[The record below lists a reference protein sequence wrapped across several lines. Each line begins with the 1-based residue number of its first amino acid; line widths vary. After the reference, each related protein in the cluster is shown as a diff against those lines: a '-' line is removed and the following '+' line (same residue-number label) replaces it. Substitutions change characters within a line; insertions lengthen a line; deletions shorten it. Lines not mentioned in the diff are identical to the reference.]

1 VRERRREKGEGRREK
16 GEGRRVKGEGRREK
30 GEKSSFSLVTG
41 GEGWDEGAHP
51 SPFPLHACYVP
62 PLVGVR

>member
-1 VRERRREKGEGRREK
+1 
-16 GEGRRVKGEGRREK
+16 VKGEGRREK